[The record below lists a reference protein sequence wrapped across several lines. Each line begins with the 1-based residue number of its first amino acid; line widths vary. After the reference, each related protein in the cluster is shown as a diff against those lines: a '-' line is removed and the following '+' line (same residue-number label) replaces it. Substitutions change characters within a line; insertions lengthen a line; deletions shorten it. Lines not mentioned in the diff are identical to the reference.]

1 MGTEAEG
8 AWEGEG
14 TEGEGEGVGSVAE
27 GMGVGRSSTKAED
40 SVRGVVDEKR
50 VEGRREDVRAR
61 AEPRA
66 IAWIEGRRVSSEKT
80 EPRAR
85 SDRRTAR
92 MERLTCRL
100 GEQARR
106 REHDCV
112 CSAVDLRST
121 EKAGEGEARRD

>member
-50 VEGRREDVRAR
+50 EEGRREDVRAR
-61 AEPRA
+61 AEPRT
-66 IAWIEGRRVSSEKT
+66 IAWTEGRGVSSEKT

-85 SDRRTAR
+85 SDRRRDR
-92 MERLTCRL
+92 MDKLTCRL

-106 REHDCV
+106 RKH
-112 CSAVDLRST
+112 
-121 EKAGEGEARRD
+121 G